1 MFIFTS
7 FQTMSYKWALCCF
20 AIALALRVSRESIK
34 MIMSKKHKKMVT
46 IIISLMLIIFLSYRV
61 LNPRVGPYS
70 FESYCMVWNMFR
82 RCF

>member
-1 MFIFTS
+1 
-7 FQTMSYKWALCCF
+7 
-20 AIALALRVSRESIK
+20 

-70 FESYCMVWNMFR
+70 FESHCMVWNMFR